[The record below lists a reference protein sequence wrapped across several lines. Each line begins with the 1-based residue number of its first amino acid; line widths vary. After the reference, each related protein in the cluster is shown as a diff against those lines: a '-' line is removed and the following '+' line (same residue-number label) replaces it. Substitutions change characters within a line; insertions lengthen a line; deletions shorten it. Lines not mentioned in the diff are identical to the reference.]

1 MAFKALNV
9 DTLRVYVT
17 RAMQTGTLADAAIA
31 ADYMARVTRKPYEV
45 CMNALCKRYN
55 LRFAERECKDRPG
68 MYTDKNPGKDMLR
81 VTWDKATI
89 SEETIKVSP
98 QIPAW
103 VLA

>member
-1 MAFKALNV
+1 MPYTALNV

-31 ADYMARVTRKPYEV
+31 ADYMARATRKPYQV

-55 LRFAERECKDRPG
+55 LRFADRACKDRPG
-68 MYTDKNPGKDMLR
+68 MFIDKNPGKDMLR
-81 VTWDKATI
+81 VTWDKPI
-89 SEETIKVSP
+89 VSEENVPSI
-98 QIPAW
+98 IPAW